1 MKKLIYINSVDGHE
15 ISGQGSFERNFISFL
30 DGLGVDFNVKIFT
43 INSSRNIITDRIV
56 SLKLN
61 KSSKRSYIWYQ
72 IKLCYFLLLEVL
84 VNRKVSVYIRL
95 APFNLVPFFIAS
107 LFRIKITV
115 RSGPIYQNLSL
126 YNKVSNSFLL
136 VLFKYVLAYYYKKSC
151 DIIVV
156 TEKIKETLLGDFRLS
171 SSKIHVISNPINDS
185 IFESEVDVTEI
196 KRANGIESGDK
207 VIGYVGDIYKEQG
220 VQNILEAIAL
230 LRENRPIDRIK
241 VLIVGSGSYL
251 NECKRIVKDLDLQ
264 NNVMFTGR
272 VEPNKVIEYINVF
285 DICIAPFT
293 KIDYDTKGSSA
304 LKVLEYLYCNKP
316 VVTIDVLEYKFIGEN
331 VFGFLYEIDN
341 IHDLSRKINLGL
353 NLKSK
358 IISKD
363 YVKKYYSKNEIFSK
377 YLKIID
383 TN

>member
-1 MKKLIYINSVDGHE
+1 MKKLIYINSVDGKE

-30 DGLGVDFNVKIFT
+30 DGLGVNFNVKIFT
-43 INSSRNIITDRIV
+43 INSSRNIITDGIV

-61 KSSKRSYIWYQ
+61 KSSKTSYIWYQ

-84 VNRKVSVYIRL
+84 VNRKVSFYIRL

-126 YNKVSNSFLL
+126 YDKVSNSLLL

-230 LRENRPIDRIK
+230 LRESMPIDRIK

-251 NECKRIVKDLDLQ
+251 NECKRIVKELDLQ
-264 NNVMFTGR
+264 NNVLFTGR
-272 VEPNKVIEYINVF
+272 VKPNKVIEYINVF